1 MDNNETTWLSSS
13 ESENDSLHWNN
24 NTEIMN
30 QMAIYVFAPSSIT
43 SVRVVSIILSVTG
56 AVGFVGNSL
65 IFFFLWKTKSRNPIQ
80 SSRFIKNLN
89 LYVRSLSLSDLLSCA
104 VSLPLLCIQMVF
116 DVFQSGWPCKI
127 VRYFNFI
134 FPVITINS
142 LVVISLE
149 KYMSTRTVP
158 RTFSFSTVRK
168 MVICAWMFGLL
179 FMLVPSAAFDGI
191 RVDLNNTHFTVI
203 CRHDSNFYP
212 FNTGFLLVPIQYVLP
227 SIFIVYVNICLMKT
241 VWNRRRQIGN
251 GVSNAFKAHLRAK
264 RIRGI
269 TLLVALTFAF
279 LLPYFCFVANRMYT
293 ELARPQRDFA
303 TDHLIRFSGAG
314 IAYFTSL
321 FNFIVYF
328 AQMKEFRV
336 FLNKLICRKN
346 NEINQSA
353 VANGERR
360 PYCLAFDRENV
371 PGIAGNA
378 IELRQFRTLN
388 TM

>member
-1 MDNNETTWLSSS
+1 
-13 ESENDSLHWNN
+13 
-24 NTEIMN
+24 
-30 QMAIYVFAPSSIT
+30 
-43 SVRVVSIILSVTG
+43 
-56 AVGFVGNSL
+56 
-65 IFFFLWKTKSRNPIQ
+65 
-80 SSRFIKNLN
+80 
-89 LYVRSLSLSDLLSCA
+89 
-104 VSLPLLCIQMVF
+104 
-116 DVFQSGWPCKI
+116 
-127 VRYFNFI
+127 
-134 FPVITINS
+134 
-142 LVVISLE
+142 
-149 KYMSTRTVP
+149 
-158 RTFSFSTVRK
+158 
-168 MVICAWMFGLL
+168 
-179 FMLVPSAAFDGI
+179 
-191 RVDLNNTHFTVI
+191 
-203 CRHDSNFYP
+203 
-212 FNTGFLLVPIQYVLP
+212 
-227 SIFIVYVNICLMKT
+227 MKT